1 MIWGRSLR
9 SPLKVAAQDD
19 HRNRQGRSPN
29 SFQSPSNLRFWRSP
43 PAQIAAYGAQHHIC
57 FAVAN
62 GVSLAI
68 VLRQK
73 EIMNSSALNE
83 RIVIIAGP
91 NGAGKT
97 TFAREFLPTDAD
109 CPNFVNADLIA
120 AGLSP
125 FAPDVAAFKAGR
137 IMLET
142 IADYAKRGESFSF
155 ETTLSGL
162 TYAQMIPVWRA
173 SGYAV
178 KLIFLSLP
186 DVEIA
191 IERVATRVIQGGH
204 NVPEEFIR
212 RRFAHGIANFERY
225 KLLVDSWQLYD
236 NSDAPPVL
244 LDERQYK

>member
-1 MIWGRSLR
+1 MKSVNT
-9 SPLKVAAQDD
+9 SVHNK
-19 HRNRQGRSPN
+19 
-29 SFQSPSNLRFWRSP
+29 
-43 PAQIAAYGAQHHIC
+43 
-57 FAVAN
+57 
-62 GVSLAI
+62 
-68 VLRQK
+68 
-73 EIMNSSALNE
+73 

-97 TFAREFLPTDAD
+97 TFAREFLPTDAEL
-109 CPNFVNADLIA
+109 PNFVNADLIA

-142 IADYAKRGESFSF
+142 IAEYVKHGESFSF

-162 TYAQMIPVWRA
+162 TYAQMIPVWRS

-204 NVPEEFIR
+204 NVPEEVIR

-225 KLLVDSWQLYD
+225 KLLVDGWQLYD
-236 NSDAPPVL
+236 NSGAPPVL
-244 LDERQYK
+244 LDES